1 MSTYMLAAG
10 TIDEEI
16 YSLIASKRS
25 VVEAATD
32 GSDGDEVMNTGQIV
46 MNFLSEGLQSKHD

>member
-16 YSLIASKRS
+16 YSLIAAKRS

-46 MNFLSEGLQSKHD
+46 MNFLSEGLQSEHA